1 MISAIPA
8 YHSPPYGGG
17 AGGEA
22 FFPQSHITPLPA
34 GEGAG
39 ERLSGGRAFEFFFHY
54 EYIRF
59 QNPAIH
65 QKGVGPTLFP
75 NIRPTHSR
83 QPPHVVGEPL
93 QTPAHSPTRPRLSE
107 DRQVA
112 LPTRGKTHNRTSG
125 RTVAALGGGC
135 VKSQQNG
142 LKAPKAHSPRQRLGC
157 TD

>member
-1 MISAIPA
+1 MGLFPHKVTSLPSLRGRGRGRGFFSTKSH
-8 YHSPPYGGG
+8 HSPPCGGG
-17 AGGEA
+17 
-22 FFPQSHITPLPA
+22 P
-34 GEGAG
+34 G

-83 QPPHVVGEPL
+83 QPPHVLGEPL

-125 RTVAALGGGC
+125 RTVAALGG
-135 VKSQQNG
+135 
-142 LKAPKAHSPRQRLGC
+142 
-157 TD
+157 